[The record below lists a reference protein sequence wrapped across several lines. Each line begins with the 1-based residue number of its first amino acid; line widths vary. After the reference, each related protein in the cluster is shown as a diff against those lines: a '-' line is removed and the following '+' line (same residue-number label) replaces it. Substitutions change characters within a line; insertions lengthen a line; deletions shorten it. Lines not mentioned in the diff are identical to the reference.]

1 MSSALRHL
9 EHLAELVRNAD
20 RSLDAMPLRPDG
32 RYQTRRLSLDALT
45 GAARDRLSQ
54 GFRHLGE
61 DEFPTLYCAWGKA
74 RVGSTALVNLFGLA
88 GLPAYYQPV
97 KAIARHVLTG
107 GTAPPWMPP
116 SRRVQPHIFIKD
128 VAGPYVLAECL
139 FIPLQALIEAGYPV
153 SKLHLIVLDREPA
166 NSLASWL
173 NKWSDRV
180 AQDVLVRNYVIAAL
194 NVNCVESYARRQ
206 GVPITH
212 YVYEAS
218 KDPVGSTRALFARL
232 GLSDRFHE
240 TAVTDWKE
248 TGQLDSAS
256 ARIIYPD
263 EPAIYH
269 VPGLHGSG
277 AGYKYRHRSTAALS
291 GAQLDLLERTGVQG
305 VYRAA
310 AEGCARDLGLDAATS
325 ASLFGSDF
333 ARDLRKTSSVA
344 SGTRHGRP
352 ATPDRSPTAG
362 GRAATL
368 SQIAP
373 HQ

>member
-1 MSSALRHL
+1 MRSALRHL
-9 EHLAELVRNAD
+9 EHLAELVRD
-20 RSLDAMPLRPDG
+20 GDQSLDGMPLPPDG
-32 RYQTRRLSLDALT
+32 RYQTRRLSLGALT
-45 GAARDRLSQ
+45 GETKDRLSQ
-54 GFRHLGE
+54 DFRHLSD
-61 DEFPTLYCAWGKA
+61 DEFPALYCAWGKA

-107 GTAPPWMPP
+107 DTPPRWMLP
-116 SRRVQPHIFIKD
+116 SRSVHPHVFIKD

-153 SKLHLIVLDREPA
+153 RKLHLIVLDRKPA

-194 NVNCVESYARRQ
+194 NVNRVENYARRQ

-218 KDPVGSTRALFARL
+218 KDPVRSTRALFARL

-240 TAVTDWKE
+240 TAVTDWGKS
-248 TGQLDSAS
+248 GQLDSAS
-256 ARIIYPD
+256 ARIIYPE

-277 AGYKYRHRSTAALS
+277 TDYKYRHRSTATLS

-305 VYRAA
+305 VYRACA
-310 AEGCARDLGLDAATS
+310 AGCALDLAFDAATC
-325 ASLFGSDF
+325 ASLFGSDLPKPGTVPNS
-333 ARDLRKTSSVA
+333 LRQE
-344 SGTRHGRP
+344 
-352 ATPDRSPTAG
+352 
-362 GRAATL
+362 RAATL
-368 SQIAP
+368 DRSRMAGSRTTTPGQSPA